1 MLDAIILIM
10 STFDINTIIPAVSGI
25 IVVAIGTKVA
35 TWNNNL
41 KVFKKEVLELIDEI
55 RQEIGELKLFHID
68 KDFITEIKY
77 IKTRWINQYDSVIS
91 IEFAN
96 MMEQNVLAIYNDAET
111 ENFTMADYYR
121 IMKLIKAAIKYSNRV
136 SREILKLPKNIDDEI
151 QNVIDKELKV
161 SEKQL
166 KQLAEDNIFNNTKK
180 RLKCIFL
187 EYATNY
193 SDKVVIILATNK
205 I

>member
-1 MLDAIILIM
+1 MML
-10 STFDINTIIPAVSGI
+10 
-25 IVVAIGTKVA
+25 K
-35 TWNNNL
+35 
-41 KVFKKEVLELIDEI
+41 
-55 RQEIGELKLFHID
+55 
-68 KDFITEIKY
+68 
-77 IKTRWINQYDSVIS
+77 
-91 IEFAN
+91 
-96 MMEQNVLAIYNDAET
+96 T

-136 SREILKLPKNIDDEI
+136 SREVLKLPKNIDDEI

-180 RLKCIFL
+180 RLKYIFL